1 MSSFFSPSGNYE
13 VWEEKPIGYFTSEE
27 WDELHP
33 PELAEAPEQ
42 ASLEEV
48 KLAKRQEINA
58 ERDRLEQG
66 GFSFKGNVFDSDQVS
81 YTRLLG
87 ASQTAQTSVAS
98 GLPYGVEWT
107 LQDNTICE
115 MSAQDMIDI
124 IPAFAVYS
132 NTLHEKANLLKN
144 QVADAISIEEVE
156 IIFWD

>member
-13 VWEEKPIGYFTSEE
+13 VWEEKPTGYFTSEE
-27 WDELHP
+27 WNELHP
-33 PELAEAPEQ
+33 PEAPEQ

-48 KLAKRQEINA
+48 KFVKRQEINA
-58 ERDRLEQG
+58 ERDRQEQG
-66 GFSFKGNVFDSDQVS
+66 GFSFKDTVFDSDQVS

-87 ASQTAQTSVAS
+87 ASQTAQMSLAS
-98 GLPYGVEWT
+98 GIPYSVEWT

-156 IIFWD
+156 VIFWD